1 MEARGRELHR
11 REKSERQPVAFSFQ
25 LSAENQ
31 TQQIAGMPHELF
43 AQKNSE
49 CCSMRIDRGLF
60 WLMADSSAKKK
71 PTGCLLGACSGQH
84 PMGYRFSLL
93 TLLFSG
99 VFAMIKPQNGA
110 KFRLIL

>member
-1 MEARGRELHR
+1 
-11 REKSERQPVAFSFQ
+11 
-25 LSAENQ
+25 
-31 TQQIAGMPHELF
+31 
-43 AQKNSE
+43 
-49 CCSMRIDRGLF
+49 
-60 WLMADSSAKKK
+60 MAILLAKK

-99 VFAMIKPQNGA
+99 VFAMIKPQNSA